1 MNSKLYVGNLSY
13 QVTEDELRTMFG
25 QAGSIESVAIPV
37 DNITNQPR
45 GFAFVV
51 MGSDAEAQKAIN
63 MCNGKTLGERQI
75 RVNISQPK
83 ESNRSSGGGGGSY
96 NRR

>member
-13 QVTEDELRTMFG
+13 QVTEDELREMFG
-25 QAGSIESVAIPV
+25 QAGSIQSVAIPL
-37 DNITNQPR
+37 DRMTNQPR
-45 GFAFVV
+45 GFAFVT
-51 MGSDAEAQKAIN
+51 METDAEAQKAIS
-63 MCNGKTLGERQI
+63 MCDGRTLGERQI

-83 ESNRSSGGGGGSY
+83 ESAGGSY